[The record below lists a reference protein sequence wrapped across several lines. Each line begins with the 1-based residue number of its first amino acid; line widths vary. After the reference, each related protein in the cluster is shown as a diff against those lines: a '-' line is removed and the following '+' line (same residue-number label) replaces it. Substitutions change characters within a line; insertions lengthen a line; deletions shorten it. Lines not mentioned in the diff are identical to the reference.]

1 MRVWGMG
8 SYWNDSKPQNKIDA
22 FITNQVASIG
32 WTKEQAPALY
42 NMVQEMEK
50 GDIIY
55 IKSYVMKKRELRIK
69 AIGIITD
76 KKLLNIEK
84 LNDQCFSVNWIKKPE
99 DNLPAI
105 EMERRYLRYNVYSC
119 TLYPEYNEEIA
130 EKIRE
135 MAGFPKDYK

>member
-1 MRVWGMG
+1 
-8 SYWNDSKPQNKIDA
+8 
-22 FITNQVASIG
+22 
-32 WTKEQAPALY
+32 
-42 NMVQEMEK
+42 MEK

-76 KKLLNIEK
+76 KKLLNIAE
-84 LNDQCFSVNWIKKPE
+84 LNDQCFSVNWIKTPT
-99 DNLPAI
+99 DDLPAI
-105 EMERRYLRYNVYSC
+105 EMERKYLRYNVYSC